1 MCQLL
6 ESLKLKD
13 GRIQN
18 PEFHQNRMNR
28 SLKELYPEAE
38 EINLGSV
45 ISIPENCKSGLFKVR
60 VLYRETVEKVEIEP
74 YQFRTIESLQ
84 VVHHESID
92 YHLKYSDRRILQE
105 LFAKRENCDDIIIVK
120 DGFVGDSFAANLLF
134 FDGKD
139 WFTPTTP
146 LLKGTKREFLIRQG
160 IILEREIKVEDIA
173 GFQKVGLINALID
186 FDEMP
191 VVPIERIVF

>member
-13 GRIQN
+13 GRLQN

-38 EINLGSV
+38 VINLATL

-60 VLYRETVEKVEIEP
+60 VLYRSSVEKVEIEP

-92 YHLKYSDRRILQE
+92 YHLKYSDRQILQE
-105 LFAKRENCDDIIIVK
+105 LFSQRGNCDDIIIVK

-134 FDGKD
+134 FDGNI
-139 WFTPTTP
+139 WFTPSTP
-146 LLKGTKREFLIRQG
+146 LLKGTKRQFLLQQG

-173 GFQKVGLINALID
+173 GFQKVGLINALVD

-191 VVPIERIVF
+191 VVPIERIKY